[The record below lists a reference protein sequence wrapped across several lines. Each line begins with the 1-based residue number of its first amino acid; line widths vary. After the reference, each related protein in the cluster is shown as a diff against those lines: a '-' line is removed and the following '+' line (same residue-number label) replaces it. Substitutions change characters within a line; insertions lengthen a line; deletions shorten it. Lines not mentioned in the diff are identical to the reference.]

1 MGPGAGRAV
10 GGEGVRRHRVAV
22 LVRDGM
28 LPIEVGIVHRIFGE
42 ARSADGERLYE
53 LVTCALEPG
62 EVRTDTDFTVCVAHG
77 PEALAE
83 ADTVVVPASGADY
96 DRAESTAGRL
106 SAELA
111 EALGRIRPGTRI
123 ASICTGAFVLAA
135 AGLLDGRRAT
145 THWRSVDDFRRL
157 FPHVELDA
165 DVLYTDEGD
174 VLTAAGVASGID
186 LCLHMVRCD
195 HGAAVANDVARR
207 TVVPPHREGGQA
219 QYIRRPMPESQVS
232 STGRAR
238 AWALEHLDRPV
249 TLRELAA
256 CEAMSVRT
264 FTRRFREEAGISP
277 LQWLTQQRIERA
289 RQLLEETE
297 LTVDR
302 IAAEAGFGTAA
313 SLRQHLQSALG
324 VSPRTYRSTFRGPG
338 VGAGATPGPGLGA
351 AAAAAAAPGPG
362 PGSGPGA
369 KERETV
375 GGRRRGRGG
384 GGGGLVA

>member
-1 MGPGAGRAV
+1 MAMMCKDRAM
-10 GGEGVRRHRVAV
+10 GVRERGGRGDEGGGGGRVPAVPGGAPPHRVAV

-42 ARSADGERLYE
+42 ARSAAGERLYE

-62 EVRTDTDFTVCVAHG
+62 EVRTDADFTVNVAHG

-83 ADTVVVPASGADY
+83 AGTVVVPASGTDY
-96 DRAESTAGRL
+96 GRGEGWCAGRL
-106 SAELA
+106 GPELTA
-111 EALGRIRPGTRI
+111 ALGRIRPGTRV

-145 THWRSVDDFRRL
+145 THWRSADAFRQL
-157 FPHVELDA
+157 FPAVELDP
-165 DVLYTDEGD
+165 DVLYTDEGE

-219 QYIRRPMPESQVS
+219 QYIRRPVPEPQLS
-232 STGRAR
+232 STGVAR
-238 AWALEHLDRPV
+238 AWALEHLDRPL
-249 TLRELAA
+249 TLRDLAA
-256 CEAMSVRT
+256 REAMSVRT
-264 FTRRFREEAGISP
+264 FTRRFREEVGVSP
-277 LQWLTQQRIERA
+277 LQWLTRQRIERA

-302 IAAEAGFGTAA
+302 VADEAGFGTAA
-313 SLRQHLQSALG
+313 SLRMHLQAALG
-324 VSPRTYRSTFRGPG
+324 VSPRAYRSTFRGPG
-338 VGAGATPGPGLGA
+338 SEGGS
-351 AAAAAAAPGPG
+351 G
-362 PGSGPGA
+362 PGSGD
-369 KERETV
+369 
-375 GGRRRGRGG
+375 
-384 GGGGLVA
+384 GGGLMA

>member
-1 MGPGAGRAV
+1 MRGAPGGGRV
-10 GGEGVRRHRVAV
+10 HRVAV

-42 ARSADGERLYE
+42 ARSAGGERLYE

-62 EVRTDTDFTVCVAHG
+62 EVRTDTDFTVNVAHG
-77 PEALAE
+77 PEALAA

-96 DRAESTAGRL
+96 GCGADYGSGADYGCGEGGSAGRL
-106 SAELA
+106 SPAMA
-111 EALGRIRPGTRI
+111 AALGRIRPGTRI

-145 THWRSVDDFRRL
+145 THWRSVEDFRQL
-157 FPHVELDA
+157 FPAVELDP
-165 DVLYTDEGD
+165 DVLYTDEGE

-219 QYIRRPMPESQVS
+219 QYIRRPVPEPQVS
-232 STGRAR
+232 STGVAR
-238 AWALEHLDRPV
+238 AWALEHLDRPLS
-249 TLRELAA
+249 LRELAA
-256 CEAMSVRT
+256 RESMSVRT
-264 FTRRFREEAGISP
+264 FTRRFRDEVGVSP

-313 SLRQHLQSALG
+313 SLRMHLQAVLG
-324 VSPRTYRSTFRGPG
+324 VSPRAYRRTFRGPG
-338 VGAGATPGPGLGA
+338 
-351 AAAAAAAPGPG
+351 
-362 PGSGPGA
+362 
-369 KERETV
+369 
-375 GGRRRGRGG
+375 GGDVEGDGDGG
-384 GGGGLVA
+384 GGGDGLVA